1 MFTFKVKQFFKF
13 DSLNTTF
20 KKEIIGG
27 LTTFLS
33 MVYILSVQPSILS
46 GAPSID
52 PSQGNMQFGGIFI
65 ATALT
70 TFIATMIMGLSANMP
85 LGLAPSMGLNAVFTF
100 NVAKNG
106 IGYEGALIAVM
117 FSAIL
122 FCVVSTTRIRIS
134 IINSIPQSMK
144 LAIGAGI
151 GFFIAYIGL
160 KDIGLVNTGAD
171 GLPTAA
177 LASLKQ
183 NWPLILMGSFILV
196 LILVLHFKKVPG
208 AIAIAITIGLVIS
221 LIIGNVGQSDFL
233 KNNFAHWSGWT
244 YSDFSSWQINLSNT
258 YHAFI
263 NAKIWSSP
271 TMYIA
276 IFVFLFVS
284 FFDTTGTLYSISH
297 QISDLSGKKYQISR
311 NALVADSVGTL
322 SGSLLGSSPVATYVE
337 STTGV
342 NQGAR
347 TGFSSIIIAFMF
359 LLSIAL
365 YPIFKLITPCIC
377 GAALIFVGTLMAK
390 QIKEI
395 EWIKP
400 EICISSFLTILVMI
414 VTYSITNGIAIG
426 FLSFTLISLINKQ
439 HKEIHIITYILDI
452 LFIGYFISYAFMQ

>member
-1 MFTFKVKQFFKF
+1 MFNTKVKQFFKF

-52 PSQGNMQFGGIFI
+52 PSQGNMHFGGIFI

-70 TFIATMIMGLSANMP
+70 AFIATMIMGLSANMP

-122 FCVVSTTRIRIS
+122 FCIVSTTRIRLS

-171 GLPTAA
+171 GLPTAS
-177 LASLKQ
+177 LGILKQ
-183 NWPLILMGSFILV
+183 NWPLILMGIFV
-196 LILVLHFKKVPG
+196 LILIFTLHFKKVPG
-208 AIAIAITIGLVIS
+208 AIAIAIVIGLIIS
-221 LIIGNVGQSDFL
+221 LIVGNVGKSDFL
-233 KNNFAHWSGWT
+233 KNNFAHWTGWT
-244 YSDFSSWQINLSNT
+244 YSDFGSWNTNLSNT

-263 NAKIWSSP
+263 NPKIWSSP

-297 QISDLSGKKYQISR
+297 QITELSGKTYHISR
-311 NALVADSVGTL
+311 NALVADSIGTL
-322 SGSLLGSSPVATYVE
+322 SGSLIGSSPVATYVE

-342 NQGAR
+342 SQGAR
-347 TGFSSIIIAFMF
+347 TGFSSVIVAVMF
-359 LLSIAL
+359 LFAIVL

-377 GAALIFVGTLMAK
+377 GAALIFVGTLMV
-390 QIKEI
+390 QQLKEI
-395 EWIKP
+395 EWVKP
-400 EICISSFLTILVMI
+400 EICISSFLTILTMV
-414 VTYSITNGIAIG
+414 VTYSITNGIAVG
-426 FLSFTLISLINKQ
+426 FLAFTLISILNKKYQ
-439 HKEIHIITYILDI
+439 EIHIITYILDV
-452 LFIGYFISYAFMQ
+452 LFIVYFISYAFVQ